1 MPRLIARFCVAQQ
14 PLAWTPP
21 APEVRQLQ
29 ALVRRLEALI
39 EMRTMESNRLEA
51 IITIDVVKS
60 CVEEHVAYLDQ
71 QIEQT
76 QALIREHIN
85 NHPKLKEQSE
95 LLDSI
100 PGIGETT
107 AATLRAEIT
116 DITQYESARQDAA
129 FAGLNQS
136 L

>member
-1 MPRLIARFCVAQQ
+1 
-14 PLAWTPP
+14 
-21 APEVRQLQ
+21 
-29 ALVRRLEALI
+29 
-39 EMRTMESNRLEA
+39 MRTMESNRLEA

-116 DITQYESARQDAA
+116 DITQYESAVNLR
-129 FAGLNQS
+129 
-136 L
+136 